1 MESHLNSLQDVVRL
15 TIRQELTWSEQRFK
29 RVTMSQDADGKPA
42 ELYGADG
49 KIYYR
54 KAGGA
59 GVEIGAGVGGLWEIS
74 GTKIAAISNRPVIH
88 DIVWLKDEGAG
99 NTSDLTWWVELGGGG
114 GGHPDEEPEV

>member
-15 TIRQELTWSEQRFK
+15 TIRQELAWSERRFK
-29 RVTMSQDADGKPA
+29 RVTMSQDADNNPA

-74 GTKIAAISNRPVIH
+74 GATKIAAIANRPVIH
-88 DIVWLKDEGAG
+88 DFVWLKDEGSG
-99 NTSDLTWWVELGGGG
+99 NNSSITWWVEYGGGG
-114 GGHPDEEPEV
+114 GGHPDEEVE